1 MNFRRSWNRINLS
14 RPMNNKG
21 MKMLGLVV
29 WEQRMWRPLW
39 EIHLWSCSDA
49 LNANYETQK
58 RSETKRHATDSAIH
72 HAMLFDLKRLFF
84 SLIIFAI
91 VGAVLPQEKIRCRLS
106 VPPSCFTGRSEV
118 RGSVPCSQAL
128 PQERDFPHEGRLP
141 KATILPFFFFS
152 SMAIYLIFKGY
163 FSLIFIMLV
172 FPHCTASKLDST
184 HSLRETGP
192 IVHSNPGVFYRN
204 ENDNKTISVEF
215 VFFFLRNFSRFSFDL
230 STSSL

>member
-1 MNFRRSWNRINLS
+1 MCWGSHILFQSPNGAHVLWPTLSRRFFFFFSRAQMNFRRSWNRINLS

-141 KATILPFFFFS
+141 KATILPFFFF
-152 SMAIYLIFKGY
+152 
-163 FSLIFIMLV
+163 
-172 FPHCTASKLDST
+172 
-184 HSLRETGP
+184 
-192 IVHSNPGVFYRN
+192 
-204 ENDNKTISVEF
+204 
-215 VFFFLRNFSRFSFDL
+215 FFHGNLFDL
-230 STSSL
+230 

>member
-29 WEQRMWRPLW
+29 WEQRMRRPLW

-84 SLIIFAI
+84 SLIILRSSEPFSHRRKYI
-91 VGAVLPQEKIRCRLS
+91 AVSQS
-106 VPPSCFTGRSEV
+106 PPPCFTGRSKV

-192 IVHSNPGVFYRN
+192 IVHPNPGVFYRN

-215 VFFFLRNFSRFSFDL
+215 VFFFLQNFSRFSFDL

>member
-1 MNFRRSWNRINLS
+1 MNFSRSWNRINLS

-29 WEQRMWRPLW
+29 WEQRMRRPLW

-72 HAMLFDLKRLFF
+72 HAMLLDLKRLFF

-192 IVHSNPGVFYRN
+192 IVHPNPGVFYRN

>member
-1 MNFRRSWNRINLS
+1 MCWGSHILFQSPNGAHVLWPTLSRRFFFFFSRAQMNFRRSWNRINLS

-29 WEQRMWRPLW
+29 WEQRMRRPLW

-91 VGAVLPQEKIRCRLS
+91 VGAVLPQEKIHCRLS
-106 VPPSCFTGRSEV
+106 VPPPLLHREV
-118 RGSVPCSQAL
+118 RGQGSVPCSQAL

-172 FPHCTASKLDST
+172 FPHCTASNWTRLT
-184 HSLRETGP
+184 H
-192 IVHSNPGVFYRN
+192 
-204 ENDNKTISVEF
+204 
-215 VFFFLRNFSRFSFDL
+215 
-230 STSSL
+230 